1 MDADNE
7 EELDV
12 TVIDDAPKVAT
23 LNWEV
28 GFRRLLVENAE
39 FRAGHYRL
47 YKHELIE
54 AAFVNREDLLS
65 FKDCF
70 EEAELA
76 RLKGTDMEMMKDFS
90 EILWENICEDPDKM
104 DKLMKIACSRNSTL
118 VDLVNEE
125 IVPGSLEY
133 YVMFF
138 VGDPMKM
145 DMITKTLEP
154 IPVCDRLTDPEYQN
168 IVREVRELMDDKCT

>member
-1 MDADNE
+1 MYKDKNSIVLLITRDDLVVEEVKIQTDGGYACVTCGWWDLGRGCGVVPMDADNE

-39 FRAGHYRL
+39 FRAGHYSL

-54 AAFVNREDLLS
+54 AAFVNREGLLS

-70 EEAELA
+70 GVQLCRDA
-76 RLKGTDMEMMKDFS
+76 
-90 EILWENICEDPDKM
+90 
-104 DKLMKIACSRNSTL
+104 
-118 VDLVNEE
+118 
-125 IVPGSLEY
+125 
-133 YVMFF
+133 
-138 VGDPMKM
+138 
-145 DMITKTLEP
+145 
-154 IPVCDRLTDPEYQN
+154 Q
-168 IVREVRELMDDKCT
+168 